1 MYYSKKPYEIGHVSR
16 RAAKKF
22 SLNKN
27 IGARECRKSPL
38 VFIQPQFSPEN
49 GKSFAILLDEK
60 IFGEKSKAKVESIQ
74 SLL

>member
-1 MYYSKKPYEIGHVSR
+1 MYYSKNPHEIGHVSR

-49 GKSFAILLDEK
+49 GKSFANT
-60 IFGEKSKAKVESIQ
+60 FGRKNLWRKIQ
-74 SLL
+74 SES